1 MKPNFRLLAV
11 SLGVGMLAVLP
22 YLRVGGFELIN
33 LDDYPYVV
41 TSPVEGGLTWEGL
54 KWAFGAF
61 GYMGIWMPCTWVSYM
76 LDTTLFGGGAGVHHW
91 GNAILH
97 AMNAIL
103 LFLLLGLLLEAVKAG
118 HERGDADS
126 GKLGRAGHGAQ
137 TTRSL
142 LAAALA
148 ALFWALHPLRVEP
161 VAWVASR
168 KDVLALFWE
177 LLALIFWVK
186 QIVSCGEGERPAG
199 STARGNSAK
208 GYWAL
213 SVACFAL
220 AGMSKPSA
228 MTFPVLAGL
237 LEYLLVRRVRFH
249 ALLVPFLMALGIA
262 AIAQQSQAS
271 GGATS
276 ALAAVPIY
284 ARLANAVAA
293 FGTYCWKTVWPSD
306 LAVQY
311 LHPWPAWPGFFWQGS
326 MICVAYGASMVW
338 CGREAL
344 KYVGLEMVKRSGR
357 AKQTDSV
364 PGETHS
370 FRAKDTVSADLGV
383 IVFAGL
389 FWFLVTVLPTLGL
402 ANFGFHSHADRFTY
416 LPAIGFSLI
425 LAFAIRSAASWRD
438 GTMSHLLRAMLP
450 VATLSCY
457 FGVLSWRQAAYW
469 KDDGTLFT
477 RTVEVTGQENYVAQ
491 FSLALHAFGMG
502 DTEASLTYFERG
514 YEVDQ
519 GKGRLGQVYYVFA
532 LAHAGRLEKARMQAR
547 DFSQWVEQ
555 RTQQN
560 IERADIMGGLSAED
574 VHKRADYSVMTRECY
589 AAIAYYEGDR
599 ALAKE
604 HAEFATRRSPTAL
617 IGNYLLGQLAFE
629 EGDSSKAIEHWRIC
643 TRSAPMFRFLKER
656 IAQLEPQSTR

>member
-1 MKPNFRLLAV
+1 MKPNYRLLAV
-11 SLGVGMLAVLP
+11 SLGVGVLAVLP

-41 TSPVEGGLTWEGL
+41 TRPVEGGLTWEGL

-61 GYMGIWMPCTWVSYM
+61 GYMGIWMPCTWISYM
-76 LDTTLFGGGAGVHHW
+76 LDTTLFGGGAGIHHW
-91 GNAILH
+91 GNAVLH

-103 LFLLLGLLLEAVKAG
+103 LFLLLRLLLGAVKAG
-118 HERGDADS
+118 HEGGDADS
-126 GKLGRAGHGAQ
+126 GKPGHAGYDVQ
-137 TTRSL
+137 TTRNL

-186 QIVSCGEGERPAG
+186 QIVSCGAAHGTEATSCGEGERPTG
-199 STARGNSAK
+199 STARGRSAK
-208 GYWAL
+208 GYWIL
-213 SVACFAL
+213 SMACFAL

-237 LEYLLVRRVRFH
+237 LEYLLVRKVRFH

-284 ARLANAVAA
+284 ARLANAAAA

-311 LHPWPAWPGFFWQGS
+311 LHPWPAWPRFLWHGS
-326 MICVAYGASMVW
+326 MICVAYGAIMLW

-344 KYVGLEMVKRSGR
+344 KYLGSEMVKRSGR
-357 AKQTDSV
+357 AKQTDSA

-370 FRAKDTVSADLGV
+370 FCAKDTVSADLGAV
-383 IVFAGL
+383 VFAGL
-389 FWFLVTVLPTLGL
+389 FWFLITVLPTLGL

-425 LAFAIRSAASWRD
+425 LAFAIRSAASWRG
-438 GTMSHLLRAMLP
+438 GTMPHLLRVVLP
-450 VATLSCY
+450 VAAISGY

-477 RTVEVTGQENYVAQ
+477 RTVEVTGKENYVAQ

-514 YEVDQ
+514 YEVAQ

-532 LAHAGRLEKARMQAR
+532 LAHAGRLEKARMQAS
-547 DFSQWVEQ
+547 DFSQWVDQ
-555 RTQQN
+555 RAQQN
-560 IERADIMGGLSAED
+560 LART
-574 VHKRADYSVMTRECY
+574 DYSVMTRECY

-643 TRSAPMFRFLKER
+643 TKSAPMFRFLKER
-656 IAQLEPQSTR
+656 IAQLEAQSTR